1 MRRAPS
7 ATAALPRW
15 RGPAALLAALRLAAA
30 AAGGPPGPPPGLEAD
45 VDDVSVHRVP
55 HPRLSGA
62 ASGLAG
68 AAAGTGKQLVVA
80 CNGFPDHRPVMVGL
94 RPHTSSGPGPVAAR
108 AAGRRRRQPHPRRRQ
123 RAARRPAALLG
134 LRPGGAAA
142 APGPFQGGPIQ
153 PSGPRSLVS
162 RGRHH
167 ARVRG
172 TLAVPVDVAVAWG
185 AAVAEG
191 SVGEALWQRPLAYG
205 VCEEYH
211 VDLNRKQLFFASPDG
226 KATCEVSGL
235 DLVDDSIP
243 WEVNEVGFTLGHSGA
258 AAGDADAEEEEGDD
272 PRAAAR
278 LLGAA
283 TAPTSWPPARLAAVV
298 AQAAAGGCRTA
309 AVALA
314 PRARRMWLPADAG
327 GDGLAAELAVVD
339 ALARSGRARDE
350 DEEEAAMD
358 REDAEHGLETLAPV
372 DTEAVLRLEDSI
384 EPGAI
389 AAEVIGSRTLT
400 FGRAYAVEPKAPH
413 MVLEDLR
420 GARVLGREDASFEAG
435 RSYVALR
442 LGRAGDPDYPQR
454 LLLYGVEDR
463 APAL

>member
-1 MRRAPS
+1 M
-7 ATAALPRW
+7 
-15 RGPAALLAALRLAAA
+15 
-30 AAGGPPGPPPGLEAD
+30 D
-45 VDDVSVHRVP
+45 
-55 HPRLSGA
+55 
-62 ASGLAG
+62 
-68 AAAGTGKQLVVA
+68 
-80 CNGFPDHRPVMVGL
+80 
-94 RPHTSSGPGPVAAR
+94 
-108 AAGRRRRQPHPRRRQ
+108 
-123 RAARRPAALLG
+123 
-134 LRPGGAAA
+134 
-142 APGPFQGGPIQ
+142 

-167 ARVRG
+167 AQLRG
-172 TLAVPVDVAVAWG
+172 AFAVPLDAAVAWG

-205 VCEEYH
+205 ACEEFH
-211 VDLNRKQLFFASPDG
+211 IDLHQKQLFFAAPDG

-258 AAGDADAEEEEGDD
+258 AASDADAEEEGDD
-272 PRAAAR
+272 PRAAAG
-278 LLGAA
+278 LLGGA
-283 TAPTSWPPARLAAVV
+283 TAPTSWPPARLAAV
-298 AQAAAGGCRTA
+298 ATQAATGGCRTF
-309 AVALA
+309 AVALT
-314 PRARRMWLPADAG
+314 PRARRMWLPAEAS

-350 DEEEAAMD
+350 DDEEAAMD
-358 REDAEHGLETLAPV
+358 RDDAEHGLEPLAPV

-400 FGRAYAVEPKAPH
+400 FGRAYAVEPRAPH
-413 MVLEDLR
+413 VVLEDLR
-420 GARVLGREDASFEAG
+420 GAHVLGREDANFEAG

-442 LGRAGDPDYPQR
+442 LGRAHDPEYPQR
-454 LLLYGVEDR
+454 LLLYAVEDR